1 MSYVIGEYIKRLPYI
16 LENADIESDEYNNI
30 LLIQRCISKL
40 TENGTITEFERMLLL
55 GIVDGYNYAE
65 LSRLLNAD
73 KQTVA
78 TTFERVTDR
87 IAYILGGDFTD
98 ASFVNRIPEFLD
110 VPPER
115 IRSLIQHGFME
126 E

>member
-1 MSYVIGEYIKRLPYI
+1 MSYVVGEYIKRLPYI

-30 LLIQRCISKL
+30 LLIQRCVARLS
-40 TENGTITEFERMLLL
+40 ENGMITEFERMILL
-55 GIVDGYNYAE
+55 GIADGYNYAE

-78 TTFERVTDR
+78 TTFEKVTDR

-98 ASFVNRIPEFLD
+98 ASFVNRIPEFSD